1 MGPNRLTGVT
11 RGVAPPQDGDLPAEV
26 DVLVVGLGP
35 VGATVANL
43 LGRYGVRT
51 LAIDKATEIYAAP
64 RAIIID
70 HEGMRVLQLAGL
82 AEDAF
87 ETVAIPHVRMW
98 SPLLGEFAR
107 INTLG
112 SADGH
117 AKVMSFYQP
126 ELERALRKHLAWHE
140 CVQIRLGAT
149 LTGFEEGADGLRA
162 TLDLG
167 EGRQASVRARYLIGA
182 DGAGSL
188 VRKLIGQQFEGRT
201 YGEDWL
207 IVDAHGSAQPIDHV
221 EFICDYRRPGPHMP
235 APGGRE
241 RWEFML
247 KPGESR
253 TEMESDAR
261 IQELLARS
269 GCAEPLT
276 IERKAVYRFHARTA
290 KSFSKGRV
298 FLIGDAAHVTPPF
311 VGQGMVSGLRDAANL
326 CWKLAWVLH
335 GRATAKIL
343 DTYDEERRPHAQ
355 AMIDMAKLMGK
366 LVMPRNAAVALMTH
380 GFMRLIWLI
389 PALRRKFEELEI
401 MPKNAFPTG
410 LFVRGRAGPK
420 LVRGAVIAQGRV
432 RNADGV
438 VRLSDDIMGL
448 GLTLVGFGHDPQTQL
463 DEVVLERFVAAG
475 GTVVQIAHRG
485 QRLRVAQERCWE
497 DLDGVFLPGVAPV
510 GWAAV
515 LRPDRTILHDG
526 PVADASRLV
535 RESLDLLGAP
545 ASAAAVTHTFAY
557 KA

>member
-1 MGPNRLTGVT
+1 LGPHTLPGAAH
-11 RGVAPPQDGDLPAEV
+11 GVAPQQDVSLPAEV

-51 LAIDKATEIYAAP
+51 LVIDKATEIYAAP
-64 RAIIID
+64 RAIILD
-70 HEGMRVLQLAGL
+70 NEGMRVLQLAGL

-87 ETVAIPHVRMW
+87 ETLAISHVRMW
-98 SPLLGEFAR
+98 SPFLGEFAR

-112 SADGH
+112 SVDGH

-126 ELERALRKHLAWHE
+126 ELECALRTHLAWHE
-140 CVQIRLGAT
+140 CVQIALGTT
-149 LTGFEEGADGLRA
+149 LTGFEEGTDCLRA
-162 TLDLG
+162 SLDLG
-167 EGRQASVRARYLIGA
+167 QGRQASVRARYLIGA

-207 IVDAHGSAQPIDHV
+207 IVDACGSAQPIDHV
-221 EFICDYRRPGPHMP
+221 EFICDHRRPGPHMP

-253 TEMESDAR
+253 TEMESEVR
-261 IQELLARS
+261 IRELLARA
-269 GCAEPLT
+269 GNLEPLA

-290 KSFSKGRV
+290 KAFSKDRV
-298 FLIGDAAHVTPPF
+298 FLVGDAAHVTPPF

-326 CWKLAWVLH
+326 CWKLAWVIH
-335 GRATAKIL
+335 GRATPKIL

-355 AMIDMAKLMGK
+355 AMIDMAKLMGR

-380 GFMRLIWLI
+380 GFMRLIRWI
-389 PALRRKFEELEI
+389 PPLARKLEELEI
-401 MPKNAFPTG
+401 KPKNAFPTG
-410 LFVRGRAGPK
+410 LFVRGRVSPK

-432 RNADGV
+432 RRAGDI
-438 VRLSDDIMGL
+438 RLSDDIMGL
-448 GLTLVGFGHDPQTQL
+448 GLTLVGFGRDPQSQL
-463 DEVVLERFVAAG
+463 DHVLLERFVAAG
-475 GTVVQIAHRG
+475 GSVVQIAHRG
-485 QRLRVAQERCWE
+485 QRMHVAQGHCWE
-497 DLDGVFLPGVAPV
+497 DLDGAFLPGIAPM

-526 PVADASRLV
+526 PVAEANRLV

-545 ASAAAVTHTFAY
+545 ACAAAVPNTSACN
-557 KA
+557 A